1 MSSIDQGNTIAD
13 ILKWESDASLSREK
27 VTVLSGQNLA
37 LGTVLGKV
45 TIGSVPTTGTA
56 GAGNSGAGTCTSVT
70 AGTDTKVGTYTLKAI
85 TAGSGAVFSVE
96 DPDGYALPN
105 AITGTAYTNEQINFT
120 INDGSPD
127 FAVGDSFTITVPA
140 GGGQVRI
147 VGSDLV
153 NGAQKA
159 YGILYADV
167 DASLADTEGVAIVR
181 DAVIVA
187 TDLVWPDES
196 PLPSAAWL
204 AQLAAKGIVERDE
217 V

>member
-27 VTVLSGQNLA
+27 VTVLSGQDLA

-45 TIGSVPTTGTA
+45 TLGTCPSTGTA
-56 GAGNSGAGTCTSVT
+56 ADGNTGAGTCTDVT
-70 AGTDTKVGTYTLKAI
+70 ASTDTKVGTYTLKAI
-85 TAGSGAVFSVE
+85 TAGADAVFSVE

-105 AITGTAYTNEQINFT
+105 AITGTAYENAQINFT

-127 FAVGDSFTITVPA
+127 FAVGDSFTVVVPA
-140 GGGQVRI
+140 GEGQVRI

-167 DASLADTEGVAIVR
+167 DASDADTEGVAIVR

-187 TDLVWPDES
+187 ADLVWPDES
-196 PLPSAAWL
+196 PLPSTTWL
-204 AQLAAKGIVERDE
+204 AELAEKGIVERDE